1 MDVTELFE
9 RVRDFSRKAAE
20 RAPQVKTE
28 EATKAA
34 LVMPFLREVMGY
46 NVNDPTEVVP
56 EFDADFGTRKGEKV
70 DYAIM
75 KDGKPIIL
83 IECKKYGAPLAYRE
97 ASQLFRYFNT
107 TDAQFGIL
115 TDGATYQFFTD
126 LDRPNTLDD
135 KPFLE
140 INLLDSGSIPIEEL
154 HKFVKSEFDADEI
167 RATASDLK
175 YTNDVKRM
183 LADEWVS
190 PSPEFVKFLMGRV
203 YSGQKTKSRT
213 EQFAKITR
221 NALRQMIRERVTSAL
236 EQSEL
241 GVEPE
246 QTATATIEQDA
257 IVTTTDE
264 SSGFYVVK
272 AILHDTIDVRRVEL
286 RDAKS
291 YAAILLDDTNRKVV
305 CRLWFNGKQ
314 KYLGILDTEKH
325 ETKIPIDSVDDIFAY
340 ADQIRATA
348 AAYPTPS

>member
-9 RVRDFSRKAAE
+9 RVHDFSRKAAE
-20 RAPQVKTE
+20 RAELLKTE

-75 KDGKPIIL
+75 RDGTPIML
-83 IECKKYGAPLAYRE
+83 IECKKYGAPLGYKK

-107 TDAQFGIL
+107 TDARFGIL
-115 TDGATYQFFTD
+115 NDGATYQFFTD

-140 INLLDSGSIPIEEL
+140 INLLDSGSIPIDEL

-175 YTNDVKRM
+175 YTNDIKAM
-183 LADEWVS
+183 LAEEWTS
-190 PSPEFVKFLMGRV
+190 PSPEFVKFLMGHV
-203 YSGQKTKSRT
+203 YSGQKTQNRID
-213 EQFAKITR
+213 QFTKITR

-236 EQSEL
+236 EQSER
-241 GVEPE
+241 GIEPD
-246 QTATATIEQDA
+246 QAATATSAEDA

-264 SSGFYVVK
+264 LSGFYVVK
-272 AILHDTIDVRRVEL
+272 AVVSEIIDPQRVFM

-291 YAAILLDDTNRKVV
+291 MCRVLLDDTNRRPI
-305 CRLWFNGKQ
+305 CGLWFNSKQ
-314 KYLGILDTEKH
+314 KYLGVFDETGH
-325 ETKIPIDSVDDIFAY
+325 ETKVAIESVDDIFKHA
-340 ADQIRATA
+340 AQIRATA
-348 AAYPTPS
+348 LSYSTPN

>member
-20 RAPQVKTE
+20 RAPHLETE

-70 DYAIM
+70 DYAIL
-75 KDGKPIIL
+75 KEGKPIIL
-83 IECKKYGAPLAYRE
+83 IECKKYGAPLAYQE

-126 LDRPNTLDD
+126 LDRPNALDEN
-135 KPFLE
+135 PFLE
-140 INLLDSGSIPIEEL
+140 INLLESGSIPIEEL
-154 HKFVKSEFDADEI
+154 HKFVKSEFNADEI
-167 RATASDLK
+167 RATASNLK
-175 YTNDVKRM
+175 YTNDVKGM

-203 YSGQKTKSRT
+203 YTGQKTQSRI
-213 EQFAKITR
+213 EQFTKITR

-236 EQSEL
+236 EQSER

-246 QTATATIEQDA
+246 QAPTAAAEEDSV
-257 IVTTTDE
+257 VTTTAE

-272 AILHDTIDVRRVEL
+272 AILYDTIDVRRVGL

-291 YAAILLDDTNRKVV
+291 YAAILLDNTNRRVV
-305 CRLWFNGKQ
+305 CRLWFNSKQ

-325 ETKIPIDSVDDIFAY
+325 ETKIPIDGVDDIFAY
-340 ADQIRATA
+340 ADQIRVTA